1 MGKEFE
7 AKVLLIP
14 DEYINILEQ
23 VVDGTLISVTKAIKK
38 SDIYYS
44 KYLST
49 EEAIKNNESLT
60 RIRIEADK
68 AYLTLKNKELANG
81 FENNEEYET
90 RISDV
95 ETVKKLLLEAGYS
108 PYFKKYKT
116 SRMITIS
123 SLPILI
129 PGVEVH
135 VELEKVEN
143 STHTEKFTYKR
154 FYALEIEAVAPADLD
169 IHTEELAE
177 IVKTYFKY
185 FNKTEQDFE
194 PRSWRNILG

>member
-7 AKVLLIP
+7 AKVLLTP

-23 VVDGTLISVTKAIKK
+23 EVGTLGIKK

-44 KYLST
+44 KYSSN

-60 RIRIEADK
+60 RIRTEGDK
-68 AYLTLKNKELANG
+68 AYLTLKKKELVSG

-90 RISDV
+90 RIGNA
-95 ETVKKLLLEAGYS
+95 EIVKKLLLEAGYS

-116 SRMITIS
+116 SHTIS
-123 SLPILI
+123 LCTPPISI
-129 PGVEVH
+129 GGVQVH
-135 VELEKVEN
+135 IELEKVEN
-143 STHTEKFTYKR
+143 STHTEKSTYKR
-154 FYALEIEAVAPADLD
+154 LYALEIEAVASAGLD

-177 IVKTYFKY
+177 VVKTYFNY
-185 FNKTEQDFE
+185 FNKTEKDFE
-194 PRSWRNILG
+194 TRSWRELLG

>member
-7 AKVLLIP
+7 AKVLLTSE
-14 DEYINILEQ
+14 EYIDILEKEI
-23 VVDGTLISVTKAIKK
+23 LNEPSIKK

-44 KYLST
+44 KYAST
-49 EEAIKNNESLT
+49 EAAIQYDESLT
-60 RIRIEADK
+60 RIRTERDR
-68 AYLTLKNKELANG
+68 AYLTLKKKELING

-90 RISDV
+90 QIEDAEV
-95 ETVKKLLLEAGYS
+95 VKKLLLEAGYS

-116 SRMITIS
+116 SCTIS
-123 SLPILI
+123 LNPLPIKI

-135 VELEKVEN
+135 IELEKVEN
-143 STHTEKFTYKR
+143 STHVEKSTYKR
-154 FYALEIEAVAPADLD
+154 VYALEIEAVAPDDLD

>member
-7 AKVLLIP
+7 AKVLLTP

-23 VVDGTLISVTKAIKK
+23 EVVESGIKK

-44 KYLST
+44 KYSST
-49 EEAIKNNESLT
+49 EEALKNGESLT
-60 RIRIEADK
+60 RIRTEGDR
-68 AYLTLKNKELANG
+68 AYLTLKKKELING

-90 RISDV
+90 RIEDAEV
-95 ETVKKLLLEAGYS
+95 VKKLLLEAGYS

-116 SRMITIS
+116 SRMVSINLPPIS
-123 SLPILI
+123 I
-129 PGVEVH
+129 PGVKVH
-135 VELEKVEN
+135 IELEKVEN
-143 STHTEKFTYKR
+143 SIHVEKATYKR
-154 FYALEIEAVAPADLD
+154 VYALEIEAVAPDDLD

-177 IVKTYFKY
+177 IVKAYFKY

>member
-7 AKVLLIP
+7 AKVLLTSE
-14 DEYINILEQ
+14 EYIDILEKEI
-23 VVDGTLISVTKAIKK
+23 LNEPSVKK

-44 KYLST
+44 KYAST
-49 EEAIKNNESLT
+49 EEAIKYNESLT
-60 RIRIEADK
+60 RIRTEGDR
-68 AYLTLKNKELANG
+68 AYLTLKKKELING

-90 RISDV
+90 RIEDAEV
-95 ETVKKLLLEAGYS
+95 VKKLLLEAGYS

-116 SRMITIS
+116 SRTIS
-123 SLPILI
+123 LNPLPIKI

-135 VELEKVEN
+135 IELEKVEN
-143 STHTEKFTYKR
+143 STHIEKATYKR
-154 FYALEIEAVAPADLD
+154 VYALEIEAVAPNDLD

-185 FNKTEQDFE
+185 FNKTEKDFE

>member
-7 AKVLLIP
+7 AKVLLTSE
-14 DEYINILEQ
+14 EYIDILEKEI
-23 VVDGTLISVTKAIKK
+23 LNEPSVKK

-44 KYLST
+44 KYSST
-49 EEAIKNNESLT
+49 EEAIKYNESLT
-60 RIRIEADK
+60 RIRTEGDR
-68 AYLTLKNKELANG
+68 AYLTLKKKELLNG

-90 RISDV
+90 RLEDAEV
-95 ETVKKLLLEAGYS
+95 VKKLLLEAGYS

-116 SRMITIS
+116 SRMIDNH
-123 SLPILI
+123 LPIVI

-135 VELEKVEN
+135 VELKKVEN
-143 STHTEKFTYKR
+143 SMHTEKSTYKR
-154 FYALEIEAVAPADLD
+154 VYALEIEAVAPDDLD

-177 IVKTYFKY
+177 TVKTYFKY

-194 PRSWRNILG
+194 PRSWRELLG

>member
-7 AKVLLIP
+7 AKVLLTSE
-14 DEYINILEQ
+14 EYIDILEKEI
-23 VVDGTLISVTKAIKK
+23 LNKPSVKK

-44 KYLST
+44 KYSST
-49 EEAIKNNESLT
+49 EAAIQFDESLT
-60 RIRIEADK
+60 RIRTEDDK
-68 AYLTLKNKELANG
+68 AYLTLKKKKLVNG

-90 RISDV
+90 RLEDAEV
-95 ETVKKLLLEAGYS
+95 VKKLLLEAGYS

-116 SRMITIS
+116 SRMIDINH
-123 SLPILI
+123 LPIVI

-143 STHTEKFTYKR
+143 SMHTEKSTYKR
-154 FYALEIEAVAPADLD
+154 VYALEIEAVAPDDLD
-169 IHTEELAE
+169 VRIEELAE
-177 IVKTYFKY
+177 VVKTYFNY

-194 PRSWRNILG
+194 QRSWRELLG